1 MTVPGEK
8 TVAGWKE
15 WVSLPELGVERISAK
30 LDTGA
35 KSSAIHARDIIEFE
49 KRGAP
54 WVEFVLCAD
63 PNPKNEG
70 FHCTAPV
77 VDKRAIRSSSGHV
90 EDRYVVRTFVKLG
103 RETWPI
109 ELTLANREEM
119 EFRLLLGR
127 DALAGKVVID
137 PDTVCLSGKR

>member
-1 MTVPGEK
+1 MAVSDEK

-15 WVSLPELGVERISAK
+15 WLSLPELGVERISAK

-63 PNPKNEG
+63 QSSKNEDV
-70 FHCTAPV
+70 HCTAPV
-77 VDKRAIRSSSGHV
+77 VDKRAIRSSNGQV
-90 EDRYVVRTFVKLG
+90 EDRYVVRTLVELG
-103 RETWPI
+103 GETWPI
-109 ELTLANREEM
+109 ELTLANRDEM
-119 EFRLLLGR
+119 KFRLLLGR
-127 DALAGKVVID
+127 DALADRFVID
-137 PDTVCLSGKR
+137 PGRACLL

>member
-1 MTVPGEK
+1 MSASENK
-8 TVAGWKE
+8 TVAGWRE
-15 WVSLPELGVERISAK
+15 WASLPELRVEKISAK

-35 KSSAIHARDIIEFE
+35 KSSAVHARNIIEFE

-63 PNPKNEG
+63 QSRKSADI
-70 FHCTAPV
+70 HCTAPV

-90 EDRYVVRTFVKLG
+90 ENRFVVRTLVELG
-103 RETWPI
+103 GETWPI
-109 ELTLANREEM
+109 ELTLANRDEM

-127 DALAGKVVID
+127 DALAGRFMID
-137 PDTVCLSGKR
+137 PETSYRLVG

>member
-1 MTVPGEK
+1 MTASHEK
-8 TVAGWKE
+8 LVAGWRE
-15 WVSLPELGVERISAK
+15 WASLPELGVKKISAK

-35 KSSAIHARDIIEFE
+35 KSSAIDARDIIEFE

-63 PNPKNEG
+63 QNRKSEG
-70 FHCTAPV
+70 VHCTAPV

-90 EDRYVVRTFVKLG
+90 EDRYVVRTLVELG
-103 RETWPI
+103 REIWPI
-109 ELTLANREEM
+109 ELTLANRDEM

-127 DALAGKVVID
+127 DALAGKFAID
-137 PDTVCLSGKR
+137 PQASYLIQS

>member
-1 MTVPGEK
+1 MTSSNEK
-8 TVAGWKE
+8 TVAGWRE
-15 WVSLPELGVERISAK
+15 WASLPELGVEKISAK

-35 KSSAIHARDIIEFE
+35 KSSAIDARDIIEFE

-63 PNPKNEG
+63 QDREG
-70 FHCTAPV
+70 VHCTAPV

-90 EDRYVVRTFVKLG
+90 EDRYVVRTLVELG
-103 RETWPI
+103 CETWPI
-109 ELTLANREEM
+109 ELTLANRDEM

-127 DALAGKVVID
+127 DALAGRFVID
-137 PDTVCLSGKR
+137 PDAVYLLGER